1 MSLRDLSFAKR
12 YVLRVLTLDDPT
24 TERRCGYA
32 RCAEPI
38 PYSGQGRP
46 PEYCPDRRWE
56 GNRTC
61 KQLAAVERAGER
73 AAALDLP
80 LESFRHAGERFVPA
94 AQALARQ
101 LAEVVA
107 AVGEVRDGALAR
119 VGESDR
125 AAGAAVDRAR
135 DAETAAARA
144 RSQRVAAEADRERA
158 VQARHAAE
166 AAANEVRAEAERSIV
181 AAWQRVAAADHARGA
196 AETVAAQAT
205 HRLERAEQDLVTQAE
220 RWEAELG
227 SVRADRDD
235 QAAARGAAEARAK
248 TAEARAKTAEANLAA
263 AEARANAAELRAR
276 TAETRAEAAQ
286 ERAAAAESALASEST
301 AAAAAAEA
309 HERTATDL
317 AVVRE
322 ALADLRRELDQAVAA
337 RAATVAVAAQLA
349 ARADR
354 ADARLDRM
362 LRRRPAD
369 PTRGRSTP
377 ATPAHARDRSRG
389 R

>member
-135 DAETAAARA
+135 DAEAAAARA

>member
-135 DAETAAARA
+135 DAEAAAARA

-220 RWEAELG
+220 RWEA
-227 SVRADRDD
+227 A
-235 QAAARGAAEARAK
+235 
-248 TAEARAKTAEANLAA
+248 
-263 AEARANAAELRAR
+263 
-276 TAETRAEAAQ
+276 
-286 ERAAAAESALASEST
+286 
-301 AAAAAAEA
+301 
-309 HERTATDL
+309 
-317 AVVRE
+317 
-322 ALADLRRELDQAVAA
+322 
-337 RAATVAVAAQLA
+337 
-349 ARADR
+349 
-354 ADARLDRM
+354 
-362 LRRRPAD
+362 
-369 PTRGRSTP
+369 GRSPPTW
-377 ATPAHARDRSRG
+377 
-389 R
+389 